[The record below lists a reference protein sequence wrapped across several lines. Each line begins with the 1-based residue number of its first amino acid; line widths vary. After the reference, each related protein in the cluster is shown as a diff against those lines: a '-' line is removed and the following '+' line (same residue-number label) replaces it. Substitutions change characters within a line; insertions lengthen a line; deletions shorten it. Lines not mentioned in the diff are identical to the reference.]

1 MEEQNIMDPLDDS
14 HVAAL
19 QYTFSYQINEKLNI
33 WREAWARNEK
43 RSILV

>member
-33 WREAWARNEK
+33 WREAWAQHGMRNVQ
-43 RSILV
+43 S